1 MKKLLSAAL
10 TSLKLLLLASIL
22 LPGNAYSEWGL
33 NLQPPSTPIAEQIL
47 NLHNAIMLVCL
58 VIFIVV
64 FGVMFYSL
72 YAHRK
77 SRGHEAHKFSHSTK
91 LEVVWTIIPFVIL
104 VGMAIPSTATLLF
117 MEDTTE
123 SDLTV
128 KITGYQWKWHYEYLD
143 HNIDY
148 FSNLSTPLAQIENR
162 EPKGEHYLLE
172 VDNPVVLPSNKK
184 VRFLITSND
193 VIHAWWIP
201 KFGVKKDAVP
211 GYINEFWA
219 YIDEPGTYRGQC
231 AELCGKAHGFMPIVA
246 EVLSPQ
252 DFDSW
257 VDEQS
262 ESGAQVA
269 QASEESMNITSAENA
284 GEQSDIQMA
293 QADSNWT
300 MEQLMA
306 RGEEVYVQCLACHGA
321 QGQGLPPAFPPLT
334 GSEIATG
341 PIAGHIDIVM
351 NGKSGTTMVAFKHQ
365 LSDSDIAAVV
375 TYERNALGNS
385 VGDMVQPSEIA
396 ALR

>member
-1 MKKLLSAAL
+1 MKKLLNTAVKP
-10 TSLKLLLLASIL
+10 LKLLTLVAIL

-33 NLQPPSTPIAEQIL
+33 NLPAPSTPIAEQIL

-77 SRGHEAHKFSHSTK
+77 SRGHEAQQFSHSTK
-91 LEVVWTIIPFVIL
+91 LEVVWTVIPFIIL

-148 FSNLSTPLAQIENR
+148 FSNLSTPRAQIENR

-219 YIDEPGTYRGQC
+219 SIDEPGTYRGQC
-231 AELCGKAHGFMPIVA
+231 AELCGKDHGFMPIVA

-252 DFDSW
+252 DFDAW

-262 ESGAQVA
+262 DMQVA
-269 QASEESMNITSAENA
+269 EAE
-284 GEQSDIQMA
+284 
-293 QADSNWT
+293 QADRTWT
-300 MEQLMA
+300 MEELMA
-306 RGEEVYVQCLACHGA
+306 RGQEVYVQCIACHGD

-334 GSEIATG
+334 GSPITTG
-341 PIAGHIDIVM
+341 PIADHINIVM
-351 NGKSGTTMVAFKHQ
+351 NGKPNTTMVAFKQQ
-365 LSDSDIAAVV
+365 LSDSDLAAVI

-385 VGDMVQPSEIA
+385 VGDMVQPSEIK